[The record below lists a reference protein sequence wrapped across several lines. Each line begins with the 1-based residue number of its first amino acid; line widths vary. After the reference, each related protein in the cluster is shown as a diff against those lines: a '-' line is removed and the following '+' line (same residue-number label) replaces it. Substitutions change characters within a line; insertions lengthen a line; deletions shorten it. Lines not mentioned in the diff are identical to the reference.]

1 MRDPV
6 KGGDSGIDQDNDKT
20 QSTQRPKADEMIQR
34 FHATDDL
41 ADMQSSL
48 MRDGAVIIEKVADSE
63 LITTITTTCVPR
75 LMLRATNSPMISM
88 VILLAA
94 WAACFDIPLPPRN
107 CSSIP

>member
-20 QSTQRPKADEMIQR
+20 QSTKRPKADEMIQR

-48 MRDGAVIIEKVADSE
+48 MHDGAVIIEKVVDSE
-63 LITTITTTCVPR
+63 IITTITKD
-75 LMLRATNSPMISM
+75 LRPATR
-88 VILLAA
+88 A
-94 WAACFDIPLPPRN
+94 RN
-107 CSSIP
+107 RRYL